1 MKTFEQFQK
10 QILHESSLNG
20 LKNVSDK
27 LNQAEQLL
35 FGAYSDAQ
43 QLSKIDQENVVGM
56 IQKAHSA
63 SIDAANAVNAV
74 YQSASAEIGRRD
86 AMWR

>member
-63 SIDAANAVNAV
+63 SIDAVNAVNAV
-74 YQSASAEIGRRD
+74 YQSASTEIGRRD

>member
-35 FGAYSDAQ
+35 RSGQA
-43 QLSKIDQENVVGM
+43 GG
-56 IQKAHSA
+56 IQNEGNQ
-63 SIDAANAVNAV
+63 AAFAFNEQGFLALV
-74 YQSASAEIGRRD
+74 IH
-86 AMWR
+86 